1 MKEQYNE
8 VEMEIVDFD
17 CEDVIATSFW
27 RPEEVRTEGPTDGF
41 F

>member
-8 VEMEIVDFD
+8 VEMEIIEFN
-17 CEDVIATSFW
+17 CMDVIATSPW
-27 RPEEVRTEGPTDGF
+27 RPEEVTTEGPTDGF